1 MYKVF
6 FELNEAYR
14 SPSIEDALAFAL
26 SLHRSSNVSHT
37 ISVYDPDKESSV
49 ITLKRGDNV

>member
-6 FELNEAYR
+6 FESNEAYR

-37 ISVYDPDKESSV
+37 ISVYDPEKESSV